1 MYDLYSLMNHLKN
14 CPFDFLKESVFT
26 NKKEGIDTN
35 ALLLDCLRGIDT
47 TYDRVY
53 KLGKDDEFKHL
64 SKDHILALHISVWFF
79 SHSDFKDKKDFA
91 EKILD
96 FMLNQLEVLSQYVP
110 YRQWIEDEDRTEEF
124 VRSALMSCGIYP
136 QGETMDMAYD
146 RLDSVSILKRNNV
159 LAKSKAAYDR
169 VIQIRKQMAEKKARE
184 AANVYGRE

>member
-14 CPFDFLKESVFT
+14 CPFDFLKESVYT
-26 NKKEGIDTN
+26 NKNEGIDTN
-35 ALLLDCLRGIDT
+35 ALLLDCIRSIDY
-47 TYDRVY
+47 TYDY
-53 KLGKDDEFKHL
+53 AYQLGKIDEFKHM
-64 SKDHILALHISVWFF
+64 SKDHVLALHISAWFF
-79 SHSDFKDKKDFA
+79 SHPDFRDKKDFA
-91 EKILD
+91 VKILD
-96 FMLNQLEVLSQYVP
+96 FMQNQLEVLSQYVP

-124 VRSALMSCGIYP
+124 VRSALMSCEVYP
-136 QGETMDMAYD
+136 DGETMDMAYD